1 MPVYLSSQAFVSHPF
16 VQFSGFV
23 LVAVILFTLLVR
35 DLRKGQK

>member
-1 MPVYLSSQAFVSHPF
+1 MRALLSHPF